1 MVQFLD
7 PTDERVAIRRQL
19 TARPEQI
26 TGTVGLLDIS
36 KARGDV
42 LLDRVEQLITTRLEG
57 VTVRRYRKP
66 TMTKPA
72 PAQLRRQIL
81 EEVDFVIEGLAD

>member
-1 MVQFLD
+1 MAQFLD
-7 PTDERVAIRRQL
+7 PTDERVPIRRQL

-36 KARGDV
+36 KPRGDV
-42 LLDRVEQLITTRLEG
+42 LLDRVEQLITERLEG
-57 VTVRRYRKP
+57 VTVRRYLKP
-66 TMTKPA
+66 TVAKPA
-72 PAQLRRQIL
+72 PSQLRRQIL